1 MTFTLHTASERPDLW
16 QRGVPDE
23 EVWPEYNLHGD
34 VLGRWWR
41 HLDEELPDFQF
52 VL

>member
-1 MTFTLHTASERPDLW
+1 
-16 QRGVPDE
+16 
-23 EVWPEYNLHGD
+23 VWPEYNLHGD